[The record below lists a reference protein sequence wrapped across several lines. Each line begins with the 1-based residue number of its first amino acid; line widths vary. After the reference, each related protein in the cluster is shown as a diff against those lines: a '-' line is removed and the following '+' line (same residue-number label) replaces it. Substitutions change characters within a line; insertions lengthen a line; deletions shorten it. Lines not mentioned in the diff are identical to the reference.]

1 MKLALPSCVY
11 YRSINYQFNKSYND
25 ELTITNIIL
34 EDRDIEL
41 IKKAVQEP
49 LNQDNI
55 INVHL
60 QLKELINNNEEIRNS
75 RLTIYTDGSLMINK
89 RAENTLMG
97 FEWTSLTI
105 PRISFN
111 GKVERW
117 PSSTRAKLTTIW
129 SLVLACSSNTKLK
142 IKTDSQAAIDGIIAA
157 RNITSNRK
165 WFGINNRS
173 LINEI
178 IIIIKIKSLDIDTIK
193 IKVQR
198 EMRLQMN

>member
-1 MKLALPSCVY
+1 MDASRCIIRTKKDNVWLLEKAKKVTNTNVIAVKLALPFCVY
-11 YRSINYQFNKSYND
+11 YRSANHQINKSYND
-25 ELTITNIIL
+25 ELTMTNIIL

-60 QLKELINNNEEIRNS
+60 QLKELIYSNEEIRNS
-75 RLTIYTDGSLMINK
+75 GLTIYTDGSLMINK

-97 FEWTSLTI
+97 FGWTSLTI

-117 PSSTRAKLTTIW
+117 PSSTRAELT
-129 SLVLACSSNTKLK
+129 
-142 IKTDSQAAIDGIIAA
+142 AI
-157 RNITSNRK
+157 
-165 WFGINNRS
+165 
-173 LINEI
+173 
-178 IIIIKIKSLDIDTIK
+178 
-193 IKVQR
+193 
-198 EMRLQMN
+198 